1 MQLVHFIL
9 PSLATIALGSAL
21 LMPHRE
27 KNANS
32 ARERSDPKTAN
43 VDAPPVDAFA
53 ELVDACAATHA
64 DDLRAEPL
72 PEVSAPVCE
81 SDATPAQTQRAARSL
96 PIDDERVVPLTR
108 LRLRSQARSI
118 AWPAL
123 IDPKN
128 AAWGQGERAA
138 LLRSIDTLASG
149 PVRERVLLDAIG
161 EEDGALRLL
170 ALQSLA
176 RSRSE
181 GAGDAFAEILVRGS
195 DEERSLA
202 IDALLAIDRRE
213 DILAAFGDRVEAI
226 AAKAALAYVGT
237 RRRDDYLEILDRRVD
252 RPRRNAI
259 LTLLAATLE

>member
-1 MQLVHFIL
+1 MRI
-9 PSLATIALGSAL
+9 
-21 LMPHRE
+21 R
-27 KNANS
+27 
-32 ARERSDPKTAN
+32 R
-43 VDAPPVDAFA
+43 DAGA
-53 ELVDACAATHA
+53 
-64 DDLRAEPL
+64 
-72 PEVSAPVCE
+72 
-81 SDATPAQTQRAARSL
+81 DATR
-96 PIDDERVVPLTR
+96 
-108 LRLRSQARSI
+108 RSI
-118 AWPAL
+118 APDRRRAGRAADASSLAL
-123 IDPKN
+123 AGTIDRL
-128 AAWGQGERAA
+128 AGAHRSQERGLGTGERAA